1 MPFQRIAIVNRGE
14 PAMRF
19 LNAVAELNGA
29 GGDRLTTIA
38 LYTEP
43 DRRSVIKRQGDDD
56 LHYTGGLGVVL
67 LESRFQIDVAANISD
82 NATEYLVSSIFRFGS

>member
-19 LNAVAELNGA
+19 INAVAELNQA

-43 DRRSVIKRQGDDD
+43 DRR
-56 LHYTGGLGVVL
+56 
-67 LESRFQIDVAANISD
+67 A
-82 NATEYLVSSIFRFGS
+82 